1 MVFLDANVLVSDF
14 ATRDLCADVIRLVLA
29 ELELIVGEVVLG
41 NLSESLS
48 RGSSFQFDQIREILA
63 FLEGQTI
70 QPKPKSPFTP
80 PIRDENDQWV
90 LSSALAAKAEVL
102 VTGDEDLLDV
112 SDQVGELTIVDPR
125 GFWNLVEEWPRK

>member
-1 MVFLDANVLVSDF
+1 MAKS
-14 ATRDLCADVIRLVLA
+14 CS
-29 ELELIVGEVVLG
+29 G

-48 RGSSFQFDQIREILA
+48 RGSSFPLNRIQEILA
-63 FLEGQTI
+63 FLEGQTV
-70 QPKPKSPFTP
+70 QPQPKSPFAP

-112 SDQVGELTIVDPR
+112 SGQVGELTMVEPR
-125 GFWNLVEEWPRK
+125 GFWKLVRKRLRK